1 MHWNWEQ
8 KDWPNFRWDC
18 NVLAPLE
25 AQFIYRSGMMV
36 GSTSHFDAEERASLI
51 VDMITGE
58 AVKTSEIEGDI
69 LDRDSVQSSIL
80 RIFGLGTDKRRVKPA
95 ERGIAEMMVDLH
107 KNFADRLSHQT
118 LYQWHSLI
126 TSGRGDLIDVGR
138 YRTSCEP
145 MQVISGPIYD
155 PKIHFEA
162 PPSRRVKA
170 EMNRFLTW
178 FTKTAPGHKN
188 GLPPLTRAGVAHL
201 YFVCIHPF
209 EDGNGR
215 IARALAEKALSQGLG
230 HPTLVA
236 LSQVIQERRKSY
248 YHSLELNNKDNEI
261 TAWLVYFAE
270 TVLEA
275 QSRTLNMIHF
285 LIEKTKLYGRI
296 GPQLNPRQA
305 KVIERMFREGPA
317 GFKGGLSAENY
328 LTITGTSR
336 ATATRDLQEL
346 VSMGGLKRTGELKS
360 TRYWLNL
367 TFLYVSEA

>member
-25 AQFIYRSGMMV
+25 AQFIYRSGIMV
-36 GSTSHFDAEERASLI
+36 GSTSHFDDEERASLI
-51 VDMITGE
+51 VDTITDE
-58 AVKTSEIEGDI
+58 AVKTAEIEGDI
-69 LDRDSVQSSIL
+69 LDRDSVQSSIRRHL
-80 RIFGLGTDKRRVKPA
+80 GLDTDKRRVKSA
-95 ERGIAEMMVDLH
+95 ERGIAEMMVDLYQ
-107 KNFADRLSHQT
+107 NFSDCLSHQT
-118 LYQWHSLI
+118 LYRWHRLI
-126 TSGRGDLIDVGR
+126 TSGRNDLVDVGR

-170 EMNRFLTW
+170 EMNCFLRW
-178 FTKTAPGHKN
+178 YARTAPEHKE

-215 IARALAEKALSQGLG
+215 IARALAEKALSQGLR

-248 YHSLELNNKDNEI
+248 YQSLELNNKDNEI
-261 TAWLVYFAE
+261 TDWLVYFAE

-275 QSRTLNMIHF
+275 QSRTLHMVHF
-285 LIEKTKLYGRI
+285 LIEKTKLYDRI
-296 GPQLNPRQA
+296 GTQLNPRQA
-305 KVIERMFREGPA
+305 KVIERMFREGPE

-346 VSMGGLKRTGELKS
+346 VSMGALKRTGELKS
-360 TRYWLNL
+360 TRYWLNVP
-367 TFLYVSEA
+367 FLYVSEA